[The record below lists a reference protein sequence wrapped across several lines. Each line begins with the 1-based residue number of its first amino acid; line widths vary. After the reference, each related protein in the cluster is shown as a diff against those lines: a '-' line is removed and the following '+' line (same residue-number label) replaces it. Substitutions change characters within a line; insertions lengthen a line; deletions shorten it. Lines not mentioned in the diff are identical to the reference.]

1 MYIMTNTSNTVNN
14 ASKAV
19 LRNLCKQHGIK
30 NYGNMNNAQMR
41 SAVNTKLA
49 NRVMFKQG
57 MQKADAQKTEKL
69 KPLFNPTFSILAG
82 TAPQTAQTAQAEQPV
97 KRTKQRVRNGQWHP
111 KIGGKTYSVWVQM
124 RYALGVKKLGLK
136 QAKVFVREYFA
147 NSDVHFNTVNAQIY
161 RFCKYYG
168 LTGK

>member
-1 MYIMTNTSNTVNN
+1 MYILTNTVNN

-41 SAVNTKLA
+41 SAVNSRLVS
-49 NRVMFKQG
+49 RVMFKQG
-57 MQKADAQKTEKL
+57 MRKANEQKTQKL
-69 KPLFNPTFSILAG
+69 EPLFNSVFNILSG
-82 TAPQTAQTAQAEQPV
+82 IAPQTAQTEQPV

-124 RYALGVKKLGLK
+124 RYALGVKKLALK
-136 QAKVFVREYFA
+136 AAKAYVREYFA
-147 NSDVHFNTVNAQIY
+147 DSDVHFNTVNAQIY

>member
-1 MYIMTNTSNTVNN
+1 MYILTNTSNTVNN

-19 LRNLCKQHGIK
+19 LRTLCKQRGIK
-30 NYGNMNNAQMR
+30 NYSNMTNAQMR

-57 MQKADAQKTEKL
+57 IQKADAQKTANL
-69 KPLFNPTFSILAG
+69 QPLFTPAFNILAG
-82 TAPQTAQTAQAEQPV
+82 IASQTAQTGQIMQPV

-111 KIGGKTYSVWVQM
+111 KIGGKTYQVWVLM
-124 RYALGVKKLGLK
+124 RYALCVRKLALK
-136 QAKVFVREYFA
+136 QAKQYVREYFA

-161 RFCKYYG
+161 RYCKYYG
-168 LTGK
+168 LTGR

>member
-1 MYIMTNTSNTVNN
+1 MYIMTNISNTVNN

-41 SAVNTKLA
+41 SAVNSKLA
-49 NRVMFKQG
+49 NRMMFKQG
-57 MQKADAQKTEKL
+57 MQKADAQKTQKL
-69 KPLFNPTFSILAG
+69 QPLFNPAFNILAG
-82 TAPQTAQTAQAEQPV
+82 IAPQKTEKEPVV

-124 RYALGVKKLGLK
+124 RYALGVKKLALK
-136 QAKVFVREYFA
+136 QAKVFVREHFA